1 MCPSCIYRHGTH
13 LCIMLC
19 TCSLEN
25 NALSVV
31 HYVIKVTYTT
41 SCYIALRFILVW
53 NFRARPYSV
62 LPPGS
67 PASSRGCSLAI
78 FLRSESI
85 SLAAIV
91 MRSLLSLADL
101 YDSWRTDSARKLIN
115 HEKQN
120 YWRVLPRRSAL
131 LFLLFAFSISKPFTH
146 AHHWI
151 PKKHEMNHNVRVGPP
166 HIVKRQPFSQK
177 MRFEVVYDDSIG
189 DLDESKYGLITGKLI
204 PEAVD
209 YFHQAFS
216 VKPTNLPIK
225 LQRTCKNNAYFLKDI
240 KGKSAGDVQ
249 FCKMDCVNTQCGPVS
264 VPSDHLDQ
272 CRVCDNDGVKCF
284 SVPGEEW
291 EAGMGVESR
300 DFILYVSCIQT
311 DHCNTANTVAYA
323 SYCQQEH
330 ALDRP
335 VAGFANIC
343 PNRLDTDPRHYP
355 NLLSTVKHEIFHALG
370 FSAGLF
376 AFYRN
381 ENGAPYTPREKH
393 GLPPY
398 NDKYGLYQWSSKI
411 VQKMERKQWATRHGD
426 ISHQV
431 HMIVTPRVRREVRRH
446 FNCPNLEGAEIE
458 NQGGLGTEY
467 THWEKRL
474 FENEAMTGT
483 YTQNPVFSRITFA
496 LMEDTGWYKANY
508 SLADELDWG
517 KGLGCLF
524 TKSSC
529 KTWMETHLR
538 NRKSAVPFC
547 YTIKKSPLRM
557 RCTHSKLSVAL
568 CNLRKYN
575 RALPE
580 EYQYFNHLPISE
592 TGVDHDVQQD
602 LVIRDTASYGGAVP
616 LSDYCPFYQ
625 KFTLTGTDGTK
636 RETTCTMA
644 ENAPALI
651 DNYALESYG
660 PETKCVEQGRQWMAK
675 KGLLTR
681 TMVDW
686 GSGCYKYHCDGA
698 LQVEVG
704 GELYTCH
711 RKGQQLEISGS
722 INEWKINGSLICP
735 SCEEFCGAQNGCP
748 QKVKS
753 SSAGIVFVEHKP
765 RNDACRFRKT
775 SEELLY
781 FVFSRMI
788 LSISFMIC
796 FVPGFQS
803 VFY

>member
-1 MCPSCIYRHGTH
+1 MPKFSFDVNHPKRRPSSDRF
-13 LCIMLC
+13 
-19 TCSLEN
+19 
-25 NALSVV
+25 
-31 HYVIKVTYTT
+31 
-41 SCYIALRFILVW
+41 FILC
-53 NFRARPYSV
+53 V
-62 LPPGS
+62 L
-67 PASSRGCSLAI
+67 C
-78 FLRSESI
+78 
-85 SLAAIV
+85 
-91 MRSLLSLADL
+91 
-101 YDSWRTDSARKLIN
+101 
-115 HEKQN
+115 
-120 YWRVLPRRSAL
+120 AL
-131 LFLLFAFSISKPFTH
+131 TTIQPVAH

-189 DLDESKYGLITGKLI
+189 DLDEAKYGLITGKLI

-209 YFHQAFS
+209 YFHEAFS

-225 LQRTCKNNAYFLKDI
+225 LQRTCKNNAYFLKNI
-240 KGKSAGDVQ
+240 KGTSAGDVQ
-249 FCKMDCVNTQCGPVS
+249 FCKLDCVNTQCGPVN
-264 VPSDHLDQ
+264 VPADHLDQ
-272 CRVCDNDGVKCF
+272 CRVCDKDGVKCF

-311 DHCNTANTVAYA
+311 DHCNVANAVAYA

-343 PNRLDTDPRHYP
+343 PNRLETDPRHYP

-381 ENGAPYTPREKH
+381 ENGVPYTPRDKH

-398 NDKYGLYQWSSKI
+398 NEKYGLYQWSSKI
-411 VQKMERKQWATRHGD
+411 VQKVERKKWATRHGD
-426 ISHQV
+426 IVHQV
-431 HMIVTPRVRREVRRH
+431 HMIVTPRVKKEVRKH
-446 FNCPNLEGAEIE
+446 FKCPSLEGAEIE

-508 SLADELDWG
+508 SKADELDWG

-524 TKSSC
+524 TKASC
-529 KTWMETHLR
+529 KTWMEKHLR
-538 NRKSAVPFC
+538 KKISADPFC
-547 YTIKKSPLRM
+547 YTIKKTPLRM

-568 CNLRKYN
+568 CNLRKYAK
-575 RALPE
+575 ALPE

-592 TGVDHDVQQD
+592 THPEGGESPD
-602 LVIRDTASYGGAVP
+602 VIRDTATYGGAVP

-625 KFTLTGTDGTK
+625 KFTLTGTDGAK

-644 ENAPALI
+644 ENAPAKI
-651 DNYALESYG
+651 DNYALETYG
-660 PETKCVEQGRQWMAK
+660 PEAKCIEQGREWLAK
-675 KGLLTR
+675 KGFLTR

-686 GSGCYKYHCDGA
+686 GSGCYKYHCDGG

-704 GELYTCH
+704 GEFYTCH
-711 RKGQQLEISGS
+711 RKGQHLDIFGTL
-722 INEWKINGSLICP
+722 NDWKINGSLICP
-735 SCEEFCGAQNGCP
+735 SCEEFCGADKGCP
-748 QKVKS
+748 QEVETTS
-753 SSAGIVFVEHKP
+753 GGIVFVEGKTAKL
-765 RNDACRFRKT
+765 RNNAYSLRK
-775 SEELLY
+775 SSVELFY
-781 FVFSRMI
+781 FIISRII
-788 LSISFMIC
+788 LSFCLMVC
-796 FVPGFQS
+796 LVPGFN
-803 VFY
+803 VVNIAN